1 MRERPVRADLVR
13 DRHSHAGLVRERPAG
28 AKGETGGMTSFVDTL
43 LEHRL
48 VAVLRARGAGPLVEV
63 ALTLAEAGVRC
74 LEVTLPSP
82 GSTQAVRELAGKLG
96 DEVVVGMGT
105 VLTADEVRQAA
116 DAGAAF
122 VVAPDHNPEVVAA
135 ARELG
140 LGSIPGAFSP
150 TEIVAAWRGGPT
162 AVKVFPASVLTPEY
176 VAAVRGPLPDIPLV
190 PTGGIDLD
198 GAAAFLRAGAAAV
211 GVGGPLLGGALTGR
225 PDAPDRARPEALDE
239 VRRRAEEFVR
249 VCRRGAA

>member
-1 MRERPVRADLVR
+1 MTPLVDILR
-13 DRHSHAGLVRERPAG
+13 
-28 AKGETGGMTSFVDTL
+28 
-43 LEHRL
+43 EHRL
-48 VAVLRARGAGPLVEV
+48 VAILRARGAGPLVDV
-63 ALTLAEAGVRC
+63 ALALAEAGVRC

-82 GSTQAVRELAGKLG
+82 GSAAAVRELTAKLG
-96 DEVVVGMGT
+96 DEVAVGMGT
-105 VLTADEVRQAA
+105 VLTAAEVGQAA
-116 DAGAAF
+116 DAGARF
-122 VVAPDHNPEVVAA
+122 VVSPDHNPEVVAA

-140 LGSIPGAFSP
+140 LGSMPGAFSP

-176 VAAVRGPLPDIPLV
+176 VAAVRAPLPDIPLV

-198 GAAAFLRAGAAAV
+198 GAAAFLRAGALAV
-211 GVGGPLLGGALTGR
+211 GVGGPLLGTALTGEADS
-225 PDAPDRARPEALDE
+225 PERARPAALDE